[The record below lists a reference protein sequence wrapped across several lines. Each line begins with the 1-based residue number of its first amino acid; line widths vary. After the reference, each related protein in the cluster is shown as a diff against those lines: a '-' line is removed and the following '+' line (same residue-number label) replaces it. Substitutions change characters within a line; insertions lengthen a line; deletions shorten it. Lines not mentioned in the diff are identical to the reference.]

1 MIPPIRS
8 ASSIVDMRTSTTEA
22 ASAGTTCTRVPYN
35 PAAMKLAILGTRGI
49 PANYGGFETFAEELS
64 VRLAPRGHDVT
75 VYGRSNN
82 IRYSGKEYKGV
93 KLVILPTIG
102 TKHLDTVVHTFIS
115 VLHAVP
121 RRFDCVLICNA
132 ANAVFAAV
140 PRITGTP
147 VALNVDGIERK
158 RKKWGPA
165 GRTFYR
171 VSEYLSTII
180 PNVIVTDAAV
190 IREYYMQQYGA
201 PSRMIAYGA
210 NCDRES
216 TSEIQ
221 KKLQVPLRDYL
232 LYVSRL
238 EPENNAHVVIQAYAS
253 VRSGKPLLI
262 VGDAPYAHEY
272 IAGLKATTDERVRFA
287 GAIYGAGYRELQ
299 SHAYLYIHATEVG
312 GTHPALIEAMG
323 AGNCVLVY
331 DTPENRE
338 VVGDCGIF
346 FSSAAELS
354 QCLQLVIDDPQV
366 VESYREKARARI
378 ESLYSWDAITD
389 QYERLFG
396 ELCR

>member
-1 MIPPIRS
+1 
-8 ASSIVDMRTSTTEA
+8 
-22 ASAGTTCTRVPYN
+22 
-35 PAAMKLAILGTRGI
+35 MKLAILGTRGI

-64 VRLAPRGHDVT
+64 VRLAARGHDVT

-82 IRYSGKEYKGV
+82 IRYSGTVYRGV
-93 KLVILPTIG
+93 RLVILPTIG
-102 TKHLDTVVHTFIS
+102 TKHLDTVVHTFLS

-121 RRFDCVLICNA
+121 RRFDCVLLCNA
-132 ANAVFAAV
+132 ANALFAAV

-158 RKKWGPA
+158 RRKWGWA
-165 GRTFYR
+165 GRMYYR
-171 VSEYLSTII
+171 VSEYLATII
-180 PNVIVTDAAV
+180 PNLIVTDAAV
-190 IREYYMQQYGA
+190 IREYYLQRYGA

-216 TSEIQ
+216 TAEIQ
-221 KKLQVPLRDYL
+221 KKLDVECRGYL

-238 EPENNAHVVIQAYAS
+238 EPENNAHVVIQAYAG
-253 VRSGKPLLI
+253 VRSSKPLLI
-262 VGDAPYAHEY
+262 VGDAPYAHDY
-272 IAGLKATTDERVRFA
+272 IARLKTTTDARVRFT

-323 AGNCVLVY
+323 VGNCVLVN

-346 FSSAAELS
+346 FKSAEELS
-354 QCLQLVIDDPQV
+354 TCIQSAIDDPGL
-366 VESYREKARARI
+366 VESYREKARTRI
-378 ESLYSWDAITD
+378 QSLYSWDVITD
-389 QYERLFG
+389 EYEKLFR
-396 ELCR
+396 ELCG